1 MATLYR
7 FDVKCVSAFCAYD
20 QEFIQELI
28 ENALKDFQDKE
39 TGLKLESIEIKSVDY
54 FKGIK

>member
-20 QEFIQELI
+20 QEFIQQLI
-28 ENALKDFQDKE
+28 EDTLKDFQDKD
-39 TGLKLESIEIKSVDY
+39 TGLKLESIEVKPVDY
-54 FKGIK
+54 FKEL

>member
-20 QEFIQELI
+20 KEFVEKLI

-39 TGLKLESIEIKSVDY
+39 TGLKLESINVKSIDY
-54 FKGIK
+54 FNEH